1 MSTLMLLIAK
11 YGPFSSI
18 PPAVVARDHFCMSQ
32 KDFIRA
38 LKSGRIASG
47 ELVLA
52 NIKRDG
58 VPLVWLSE
66 YIDKRRALVIVP
78 VSS

>member
-11 YGPFSSI
+11 YGPVSTI
-18 PPAVVARDHFCMSQ
+18 PPAMVARDHFCMSQ
-32 KDFIRA
+32 KDFIHA
-38 LKSGRIASG
+38 LKSGRIACG
-47 ELVLA
+47 ELALA
-52 NIKRDG
+52 IVKRDG

-66 YIDKRRALVIVP
+66 FIDRRRGLVIDS